1 MSRSVR
7 SICLSRRSLLTVAAA
22 GTLALP
28 PIRLR
33 AAEQTFAVTELAQDF
48 DGRAGIFGRAIN
60 RKATVVG
67 IATTELGPMAV
78 RSRGETAWPLPS
90 DGQPSIA
97 NAVNGAGTIAG
108 SVADRA
114 ATWTDDIHTMLAP
127 FGEDR
132 TVAYAINSDGI
143 VVGSAD
149 KGANNGVALLWR
161 DDEVIELPSLGGPA
175 SRAVAINDDGLVV
188 GFSTRDEAGEVVR
201 AVSWIDGEVTDLGTL
216 GGDLSTAFAV
226 NERGVI
232 VGSSTRDEGFSAVDH
247 AMRVVDGEME
257 RLEEIGAVKIRGR
270 EERVKLD
277 RSVAQGI
284 NAGGDICGAAM
295 SVSENDPVSV
305 ALLWLDGAAIDL
317 NNVIGKDNR
326 EIRLTSADGINDD
339 REIVC
344 TGILLEDE
352 DPQPRLF
359 RLMPT

>member
-1 MSRSVR
+1 MP
-7 SICLSRRSLLTVAAA
+7 A
-22 GTLALP
+22 
-28 PIRLR
+28 IRLR
-33 AAEQTFAVTELAQDF
+33 AAEQSFTVTELAQDF

-90 DGQPSIA
+90 DDQPSIA
-97 NAVNGAGTIAG
+97 NAVNSAGTVAG

-114 ATWTDDIHTMLAP
+114 AIWTDDLHTMLAP

-132 TVAYAINSDGI
+132 TVAYAINSAGI

-161 DDEVIELPSLGGPA
+161 DGDVVELPSLGGPA
-175 SRAVAINDDGLVV
+175 SRAVAINDDGLMV
-188 GFSTRDEAGEVVR
+188 GFSTLDEGGEVVR
-201 AVSWIDGEVTDLGTL
+201 AVTWIDGEVIDLGTL
-216 GGDLSTAFAV
+216 GGDLSNALAV
-226 NERGVI
+226 NERGLI

-247 AMRVVDGEME
+247 AVRVVDGEME
-257 RLEEIGAVKIRGR
+257 RLEEIGAVRLRGR

-284 NAGGDICGAAM
+284 NAGGDICGVAM
-295 SVSENDPVSV
+295 SVSENDPISV
-305 ALLWLDGAAIDL
+305 AVLWLDDAAIDL
-317 NNVIGKDNR
+317 NSAIGKENR
-326 EIRLTSADGINDD
+326 EIRLISADGINDD

-344 TGILLEDE
+344 TGILLEDD
-352 DPQPRLF
+352 DPQSRIF
-359 RLMPT
+359 RLMPK